1 MTISTEQINLVRQ
14 TFGLIEPIAPQAAA
28 LFYDRLFEIAPEV
41 RPLFKHNM
49 DEQGRKL
56 MQMIGIAVA
65 NLDTLEEIVPA
76 IQALG
81 KRHATY
87 GVEPAH
93 YEAVGAALL
102 WTLEKGLGYAF
113 TPEVRQAW
121 ALVYATLADV
131 MQTAACGTA
140 VVPDGVA

>member
-1 MTISTEQINLVRQ
+1 MTVSTEQIGLVRQ

-49 DEQGRKL
+49 DEQGQKL
-56 MQMIGIAVA
+56 MQMIGVAVA
-65 NLDTLEEIVPA
+65 NLDRLEVIVPA

-87 GVEPAH
+87 GVKPAH

-113 TPEVRQAW
+113 TPEVREAW

-131 MQTAACGTA
+131 MQTAASGTE
-140 VVPDGVA
+140 VVPDAVG

>member
-1 MTISTEQINLVRQ
+1 MTVSTAQIVLVRQ

-49 DEQGRKL
+49 DEQGQKL

-65 NLDTLEEIVPA
+65 NLDKLEEIVPA

-87 GVEPAH
+87 GVEPVH

-113 TPEVRQAW
+113 TPEVREAW

-131 MQTAACGTA
+131 MQTAAYGTA
-140 VVPDGVA
+140 VVPDAVA